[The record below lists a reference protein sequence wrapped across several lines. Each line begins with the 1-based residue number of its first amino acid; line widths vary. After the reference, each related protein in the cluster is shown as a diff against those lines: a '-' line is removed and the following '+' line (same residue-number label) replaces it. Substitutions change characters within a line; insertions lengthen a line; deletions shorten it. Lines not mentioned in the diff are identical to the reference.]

1 MRRMKGKGKIGMI
14 MAVVVSA
21 VLVAFIPNA
30 VASVTDLT
38 ITPNTGVAGKVVAY
52 NITLNATPWQTL
64 NITIPAGFEAVAPT
78 TGGQLLAKVEFYDS
92 SGVWCGNITI
102 ESSDSNPSTQVKMTA
117 YNKTGAPSDVA
128 YLPMNY
134 NPGATTE
141 FVPEKLSKLFPTWNA
156 SVNLTLPTET
166 KNGSLNI
173 SLPSGKNL
181 TNVTVSLGPFVKNPT
196 KAGNYTF
203 VADGKTATVTI
214 DPDVDVKLAVY
225 PDTPK
230 TANGED
236 VATIYVYAQDQYG
249 NNVPL
254 PSSNIKEG
262 ELGIATNSTTASWS
276 ITFDDA
282 NDRFIVNMTDT
293 KAEAVEITAMDIGT
307 TTGKVLE
314 NGVGVQVF
322 ILPVTGIQLTT
333 DKLEIVANNSDTTI
347 IKAQLVHDGTPVQK
361 VANITFQSLNNT
373 LANVIEVNGVPGTS
387 GNTYPNG
394 TAFAK
399 IRGNSS
405 YALGT
410 VTIRAYSEG
419 KYGTIDLELVV
430 GPPNNTQSTIAA
442 YNETGANISGGNATV
457 SSKVLI
463 SITLKD
469 EIPTHPPLSGE
480 TVKFSIV
487 ESPGNDASLS
497 ETTVV
502 TDANGHANTTLT
514 LSTKRGWNVVR
525 VVSVNGDVNKTVRVW
540 GDPAVVILRAA
551 VDNATVAT
559 NVSISARLLDPING
573 TPINGTNVTFSVV
586 SPGGDAV
593 VSPAIVS
600 TVNGYANTTLTLST
614 KIGNNTVRVISTR
627 YDVNTTV
634 NVTGIAGNATQL
646 NLTTDKVSLPT
657 GATAT
662 ITARLLDAYGN
673 PTALNA
679 TGGTGPVNISFI
691 PDTTEYGNVTGGIG
705 PVDSGRYNLTVNGVA
720 TVQFVAGGKSGLTR
734 ITASAEGLAS
744 DSVEIFTGTPVGISL
759 TASPDNILYNQ
770 SKQNSTITAQLLD
783 AYGTP
788 IGVAGWRIVFLVDK
802 PNNVTLTNSTGVIGH
817 PVVEYTDANGKA
829 WINLTSIKP
838 IIEEI
843 TVTAMPEGLPSKQV
857 KVQIRGPAA
866 QIELSAEPSS
876 GVVANGIDKS
886 VITAQLKDAEGHNVA
901 EAGKVVYFGATN
913 GTLSAYT
920 VLTNSSGAATTNL
933 TWTSTTGGIITVY
946 AACGTFTDSVTVEFV
961 PSIVR
966 TFSVNITP
974 SNVTVNKST
983 TVYVDVRDADTGEP
997 VEGATVNLSGCRYA
1011 NETTTNASGIA
1022 TFEVNATS
1030 AGYITVTVSKTGYN
1044 TWTKEKGI
1052 VVLRPFPGCTNP
1064 PTDPDDDGLYEDING
1079 NGRKDFKD
1087 VEVFFKNLEWVP
1099 DNEPVECFDFNGN
1112 GGIDFAD
1119 ITELFKEL

>member
-38 ITPNTGVAGKVVAY
+38 ITPNTSVAGKVVAY
-52 NITLNATPWQTL
+52 NITLNATPAWHTL

-78 TGGQLLAKVEFYDS
+78 TSDQLLAKGDVYCSDGS
-92 SGVWCGNITI
+92 WCGNITI
-102 ESSDSNPSTQVKMTA
+102 KSSSIYDPSEWVDIVA
-117 YNKTGAPSDVA
+117 YNKSKAKEELSIKVNYSSGASIGFKA
-128 YLPMNY
+128 
-134 NPGATTE
+134 
-141 FVPEKLSKLFPTWNA
+141 FNA
-156 SVNLTLPTET
+156 GINLTLPTET

-173 SLPSGKNL
+173 SLPSGKQL
-181 TNVTVSLGPFVKNPT
+181 TNVTVSLGAFVRNPK

-214 DPDVDVKLAVY
+214 KPDVDVKLAVY

-249 NNVPL
+249 NNVTL

-262 ELGIATNSTTASWS
+262 ELSIATNSTTVSWS
-276 ITFDDA
+276 ITFDNA
-282 NDRFIVNMTDT
+282 NGRFIVNMTDT
-293 KAEAVEITAMDIGT
+293 QAEAVEITAMDIGT
-307 TTGKVLE
+307 TGKVLE
-314 NGVGVQVF
+314 DGVGVQVF

-333 DKLEIVANNSDTTI
+333 DKPEIVANNSDTTI
-347 IKAQLVHDGTPVQK
+347 IKAQLVYDGTPVQK
-361 VANITFQSLNNT
+361 VASITFQSLNNT

-387 GNTYPNG
+387 GYTYPNG

-410 VTIRAYSEG
+410 VRIRAYSEG

-442 YNETGANISGGNATV
+442 YNETGVNISGGNATV

-463 SITLKD
+463 SVTLKD

-627 YDVNTTV
+627 YDVNKTV

-646 NLTTDKVSLPT
+646 NLTTDKVSLPI

-788 IGVAGWRIVFLVDK
+788 IGVAGWKIVFLVDK
-802 PNNVTLTNSTGVIGH
+802 PNNVTLTNSTGVTGH
-817 PVVEYTDANGKA
+817 PVVEYTDANGRA

-838 IIEEI
+838 IIEVI

-857 KVQIRGPAA
+857 EVQIRGPAA

-876 GVVANGIDKS
+876 GVVANGTDKS

-961 PSIVR
+961 PPPVVKPR
-966 TFSVNITP
+966 NFSVSITP
-974 SNVTVNKST
+974 SNITVNKST
-983 TVYVDVRDADTGEP
+983 TVYVNVSDAETNMS
-997 VEGATVNLSGCRYA
+997 VEGATVNLSGCGYA

-1030 AGYITVTVSKTGYN
+1030 TGYITVTVSKTGYSK
-1044 TWTKEKGI
+1044 WTKEKGI

-1079 NGRKDFKD
+1079 NGRKDYDDLVK
-1087 VEVFFKNLEWVP
+1087 FFNYLEWVKK
-1099 DNEPVECFDFNGN
+1099 NEPVECFDFNGN
-1112 GGIDFAD
+1112 GRIDYDD
-1119 ITELFKEL
+1119 IVELFEDM

>member
-1 MRRMKGKGKIGMI
+1 T
-14 MAVVVSA
+14 
-21 VLVAFIPNA
+21 
-30 VASVTDLT
+30 VTDLT
-38 ITPNTGVAGKVVAY
+38 ITPNTSIAGKVVAY

-64 NITIPAGFEAVAPT
+64 NITIPAGFEAVVPT
-78 TGGQLLAKVEFYDS
+78 TGDQLLAKVEFYCSD
-92 SGVWCGNITI
+92 GAWCGNITI
-102 ESSDSNPSTQVKMTA
+102 KSSERNPSTEVKMTA
-117 YNKTGAPSDVA
+117 YNKTGAFCGGAVYFD
-128 YLPMNY
+128 MNY
-134 NPGATTE
+134 APGATTE
-141 FVPEKLSKLFPTWNA
+141 FVPDELSRLFPTWNA

-173 SLPSGKNL
+173 SLPSAFRL
-181 TNVTVSLGPFVKNPT
+181 TNVTVSLGAFVRNPK

-214 DPDVDVKLAVY
+214 NPDVDVKLAVY

-230 TANGED
+230 TANGVD

-249 NNVPL
+249 NNVSL
-254 PSSNIKEG
+254 PSDNIKEG
-262 ELGIATNSTTASWS
+262 ELSIATNSTTVHIKD

-282 NDRFIVNMTDT
+282 NDRFIVNMTDN

-307 TTGKVLE
+307 TGKVLE
-314 NGVGVQVF
+314 DGKGVQVF

-333 DKLEIVANNSDTTI
+333 DKPEIVANNSDTTI
-347 IKAQLVHDGTPVQK
+347 VKAQLVHDGTPVQK
-361 VANITFQSLNNT
+361 VASITFQSLNNT
-373 LANVIEVNGVPGTS
+373 LANVIEVNGVPGTT
-387 GNTYPNG
+387 GYTYPNG

-399 IRGNSS
+399 IIGNSS

-419 KYGTIDLELVV
+419 KYGKIDLKLVV

-442 YNETGANISGGNATV
+442 YNETGVNISDGNATV
-457 SSKVLI
+457 GSKVLI
-463 SITLKD
+463 SVTLKD

-614 KIGNNTVRVISTR
+614 KIGINTVRAVSTR

-646 NLTTDKVSLPT
+646 NLTTDKKSLPT

-720 TVQFVAGGKSGLTR
+720 TVQFVAGNKSGLTR
-734 ITASAEGLAS
+734 ITASAEGLIP
-744 DSVEIFTGTPVGISL
+744 DSVEIFTGTPVSISL

-770 SKQNSTITAQLLD
+770 SEQNSTITAQLLD
-783 AYGTP
+783 AYGNP
-788 IGVAGWRIVFLVDK
+788 ISVAGWRIVFSVDK
-802 PNNVTLTNSTGVIGH
+802 PDNVTLTNSTGVIGH
-817 PVVEYTDANGKA
+817 PAVEYTDANGTA
-829 WINLTSIKP
+829 RINLTSIKP
-838 IIEEI
+838 IIEVI
-843 TVTAMPEGLPSKQV
+843 TVTAMPDKLPLKQV
-857 KVQIRGPAA
+857 KVQIRGPPA
-866 QIELSAEPSS
+866 QIKLSAEPSS
-876 GVVANGIDKS
+876 GVVANGTDKS

-901 EAGKVVYFGATN
+901 EAGRVVYFSATN
-913 GTLSAYT
+913 GTLSAYK

-933 TWTSTTGGIITVY
+933 TWISTTGGNITVY
-946 AACGTFTDSVTVEFV
+946 AVCGTFTDSVTVEFV
-961 PSIVR
+961 PPVVKN
-966 TFSVNITP
+966 FSVSITP
-974 SNVTVNKST
+974 SMIYVNVST
-983 TVYVDVRDADTGEP
+983 TVLVNVTDADTGEP
-997 VEGATVNLSGCRYA
+997 VEGANVSLSGCGVILSD
-1011 NETTTNASGIA
+1011 TTNASGIA
-1022 TFEVNATS
+1022 TFEVNASST
-1030 AGYITVTVSKTGYN
+1030 GIINVTVSMEG
-1044 TWTKEKGI
+1044 
-1052 VVLRPFPGCTNP
+1052 
-1064 PTDPDDDGLYEDING
+1064 
-1079 NGRKDFKD
+1079 
-1087 VEVFFKNLEWVP
+1087 
-1099 DNEPVECFDFNGN
+1099 
-1112 GGIDFAD
+1112 
-1119 ITELFKEL
+1119 